1 MRPWRM
7 AAAGLATGIGVWSAA
22 RARHGTVSPR
32 EERVFRAFNDNSE
45 PLHLGLWPVMQMGS
59 LGAVFVAAELRRR
72 HDHDHRDA
80 VLIAA
85 LGTSVW
91 AGVKLVKPLVGRGR
105 PSACLDG
112 VRIRG
117 PEQTGLGYPS
127 GHAAVSLAL
136 AMLTPWSGTMQAV
149 ALAAATTTAASRM
162 YVGAHLPLDIIG
174 GAAAGFVTAT
184 AVRMAVPALRDGN

>member
-1 MRPWRM
+1 MRPSRI
-7 AAAGLATGIGVWSAA
+7 AAAGLATGIGIWSAA
-22 RARHGTVSPR
+22 LAGRCIVSPR
-32 EERVFRAFNDNSE
+32 EERVFRAFNDK
-45 PLHLGLWPVMQMGS
+45 PDALHLPLWPVMQMGS
-59 LGAVFVAAELRRR
+59 LGAVFVAAELRGR

-85 LGTSVW
+85 FGTSVW
-91 AGVKLVKPLVGRGR
+91 AGVKLVKPLVCRGR
-105 PSACLDG
+105 PAACLDG

-136 AMLTPWSGTMQAV
+136 ALLAPWSATTRAV

-162 YVGAHLPLDIIG
+162 YVGAHLPLDIVG
-174 GAAAGFVTAT
+174 GAAAGFVAAT
-184 AVRMAVPALRDGN
+184 LTQIAVSGLGPR